1 MDSTQQKT
9 TNDPTA
15 ALLKILK
22 GETEDL
28 HLPHKTVISA
38 KKIRNE
44 VLRRFVEVCEED
56 GHFEPKKLVDILLA
70 FDEAVE
76 KELVTE
82 ALFEEL
88 KKNPSLIN
96 QYFEKQ
102 DDDSSSH

>member
-1 MDSTQQKT
+1 MDSTQQKS

-44 VLRRFVEVCEED
+44 VLRRFVEVCEEND
-56 GHFEPKKLVDILLA
+56 HIEPKKLTQILLA

-82 ALFEEL
+82 ELFEAI
-88 KKNPSLIN
+88 KKDPNLIN
-96 QYFEKQ
+96 KYLESNK
-102 DDDSSSH
+102 DE

>member
-1 MDSTQQKT
+1 MDSTQQKS

-44 VLRRFVEVCEED
+44 VLRRFVEVCEEN
-56 GHFEPKKLVDILLA
+56 GNFEPKKLTQILLA

-82 ALFEEL
+82 ELFEAI
-88 KKNPSLIN
+88 KKDPGIIDK
-96 QYFEKQ
+96 YIK
-102 DDDSSSH
+102 D

>member
-1 MDSTQQKT
+1 MDSTQQKS

-44 VLRRFVEVCEED
+44 VLRRFVEVCEEND
-56 GHFEPKKLVDILLA
+56 HFEPKKLTQILLA

-82 ALFEEL
+82 ELFEAI
-88 KKNPSLIN
+88 KKDPNLIN
-96 QYFEKQ
+96 KYLESNK
-102 DDDSSSH
+102 DE

>member
-1 MDSTQQKT
+1 MDSTQQKS

-44 VLRRFVEVCEED
+44 VLRRFVEVCEEG
-56 GHFEPKKLVDILLA
+56 GHFEPKKLTQILLA

-82 ALFEEL
+82 ELFEAI
-88 KKNPSLIN
+88 KKDPGLIDK
-96 QYFEKQ
+96 YIK
-102 DDDSSSH
+102 D